1 MNGTETATAC
11 TTITR
16 TTTVELPNGATA
28 VLPDAL
34 DDWTDVKVLQL
45 SDGGYRIGWLVWDEY
60 ATNPIDDWDCGER
73 VEVDRGYWT
82 YGPPDFN
89 DARGYIETVGI
100 GNGRR
105 VFLVD
110 EDGHVG
116 RDWANMRAR
125 WIYVVPED
133 VPADQREQ
141 YAEGVWS
148 EWRAWAR
155 GENYG
160 AVWVD
165 VDADG
170 TVRDGTYDSVWGITG
185 DDYAAEAL
193 AEYMG
198 VPTELVAS

>member
-1 MNGTETATAC
+1 MDTITIYAT
-11 TTITR
+11 TVTTR

-28 VLPDAL
+28 KLPWVM
-34 DDWTDVKVLQL
+34 DDRDYAAVVELP
-45 SDGGYRIGWLVWDEY
+45 DGGYRLGALIWMDY
-60 ATNPIDDWDCGER
+60 HPDPFDDWDSGER

-110 EDGHVG
+110 EEGHIG
-116 RDWANMRAR
+116 RDWTNMRPR
-125 WIYVVPED
+125 WIYTAPED

-170 TVRDGTYDSVWGITG
+170 TVRDGTYDSVWGLIG